1 MHRKPCR
8 VINTR
13 TAARVIIYA
22 PAMIPERTEET
33 PRGEIL
39 EPKPRKKVIPGTQLL
54 KKMMRDREKQ
64 KEKQRVKKEDAAIGK
79 RGLAPEDIEVAL
91 AGIIADLEK

>member
-13 TAARVIIYA
+13 TAARVIIYPVA
-22 PAMIPERTEET
+22 AIPERTEET

-54 KKMMRDREKQ
+54 KKMMKDREKQ
-64 KEKQRVKKEDAAIGK
+64 KGKGQGQK
-79 RGLAPEDIEVAL
+79 RGCGHRKARSRPR
-91 AGIIADLEK
+91 GY